1 MTHATRP
8 RFCSQCGA
16 KVQKEAGFCVEC
28 GTAVGAPAGRP
39 TGSHPQQSPERMR
52 RLAPLI
58 VAGTLLCI
66 GAVLVAIGYQNQPPP
81 NQPLGRGGGKLP
93 PPSAAG
99 QQLPDDHPPV
109 EIPDEVL
116 KVIVR
121 MEKLAIEHPEDLDAW
136 KQLAFVQ
143 YRAGQIQPLYLD
155 KAEES
160 YRHVLEKNATDL
172 DALRGLGNVAYDHNA
187 PGKALEFYKQY
198 LEIKPDDKSVRTDM
212 GTMLLAAEQPEQ
224 AIQIY
229 TSVLQEDPTFF
240 QAQFNLAVAYRSAGK
255 GDLAIAALQR
265 AKDVAPDD
273 DSRKR
278 VEALLAHVGVGG
290 GAGQAAPQNQPG
302 AGGTFRDAV
311 EAVFRS
317 HPIVG
322 PRIDAFRWESDQQ
335 AQVVLREFP
344 MAGMPPMVREKFISR
359 LASGIRASKE
369 RFAFK
374 EKISIDIVDATSGDT
389 MVSIA
394 E

>member
-1 MTHATRP
+1 
-8 RFCSQCGA
+8 
-16 KVQKEAGFCVEC
+16 
-28 GTAVGAPAGRP
+28 
-39 TGSHPQQSPERMR
+39 MR

-58 VAGTLLCI
+58 VGGTLLCV

-81 NQPLGRGGGKLP
+81 NQPLGRGGGNLP
-93 PPSAAG
+93 PPGMAG
-99 QQLPDDHPPV
+99 QQLPGNHPPV

-121 MEKLAIEHPEDLDAW
+121 MEKLATEQPENADAW

-160 YRHVLEKNATDL
+160 YRHVLEIDATDL
-172 DALRGLGNVAYDHNA
+172 DGLRGLGNVAYDRNA
-187 PGKALEFYKQY
+187 PGKALEFYKKY
-198 LEIKPDDKSVRTDM
+198 LEIKPGDKSVRTDM
-212 GTMLLAAEQPEQ
+212 GTMLLAAQQPEQ

-240 QAQFNLAVAYRSAGK
+240 QAQFNLAIAYRSAGK

-273 DSRKR
+273 DSRTR
-278 VEALLAHVGVGG
+278 VEALLAHVGTGGATGGQVPAQDQPAGG
-290 GAGQAAPQNQPG
+290 G
-302 AGGTFRDAV
+302 TLREAV
-311 EAVFRS
+311 EAIFRS

-335 AQVVLREFP
+335 ARVVLREFP
-344 MAGMPPMVREKFISR
+344 MAGMPPMVREKFVSR
-359 LASGIRASKE
+359 LTSGLRASKE
-369 RFAFK
+369 RFAFT

-394 E
+394 D